1 MSIVKE
7 KFDKL
12 IELLNTD
19 TLAWVRHSGVPFI
32 ICSFDKTTCGS
43 INKVVEELTMALR
56 DYSVRVINI
65 EEVIFRILEKEDLL
79 EPAIEAE
86 KENAF
91 DVVENIK
98 EILLDGLRSEFI
110 AVANE
115 IGSKGR
121 ILVTRLGGTPMYFR
135 FISLL
140 SYLEGRIDIPVVFFY
155 PGTQRKN
162 ISFMLDEYDDSA
174 LRALKV

>member
-1 MSIVKE
+1 MSIVKG

-19 TLAWVRHSGVPFI
+19 TLVWARHSGVPFI
-32 ICSFDKTTCGS
+32 ICSFDKSTCGS
-43 INKVVEELTMALR
+43 INKVVDDLTKALR
-56 DYSVRVINI
+56 NYSVRVINI
-65 EEVIFRILEKEDLL
+65 EEVIFRILEKEELL
-79 EPAIEAE
+79 EPAIAAE

-98 EILLDGLRSEFI
+98 ELILEGIRSEFI

-115 IGSKGR
+115 LGPKGR
-121 ILVTRLGGTPMYFR
+121 ILVTRLGGMPIYFR

-140 SYLEGRIDIPVVFFY
+140 SFLEGKVDIPVVFFY
-155 PGTQRKN
+155 PGTQQKN
-162 ISFMLDEYDDSA
+162 VSFMLDEFDDSA